1 MRSHVQRTGHT
12 PHVVVI
18 GAGLAGL
25 TAALDAADGGAR
37 VTLLERRRRL
47 GGLTWSF
54 EHDGRA
60 IDNGQHVFLRCC
72 DAYLGFLRRIG
83 SAGDVAL
90 QPKLDIT
97 VLRSPGPDGR
107 PRRGRLRRGT
117 LPAPAHLAPTLAG
130 YRHLGA
136 ADRLRVPLAALP
148 LRSLDL
154 TDPALDRETFGAW
167 LARHGQR
174 PGAVEALWDLITLPT
189 VNLPAAEA
197 SAAMG
202 AKVFQTGLLTDAAA
216 ADIGWSRI
224 PLGTLHGERATRA
237 LAASGVE
244 VHLGARARALAEE
257 AAGWVVRTDAG
268 DLEADAVIVAVPHTE
283 AGGLL
288 PPGSVAGQERLAD
301 LGTSA
306 VVDVHVLYDRH
317 VTDLPLFA
325 GLGSIVQWVFDRTA
339 TSGLGRS
346 GRGGQYLAVSV
357 SGADDLVGRHP
368 QQLADEVVAE
378 LARLLPAAR
387 PGRVTDTLVTKE
399 RTATFRASPGTAALR
414 PPARTARPGLAVA
427 GAWTDTGWPAT
438 MEGAVRSGHA
448 AARCV
453 LAGLASTTHH
463 SVLPE
468 EVA

>member
-107 PRRGRLRRGT
+107 GPTRGRLRRGT
-117 LPAPAHLAPTLAG
+117 LPAPAHLAPTLVG

-154 TDPALDRETFGAW
+154 TDPALDREPFGAG
-167 LARHGQR
+167 LPRHGQR
-174 PGAVEALWDLITLPT
+174 PTAVGALWALITLPP
-189 VNLPAAEA
+189 VNLP
-197 SAAMG
+197 
-202 AKVFQTGLLTDAAA
+202 
-216 ADIGWSRI
+216 
-224 PLGTLHGERATRA
+224 
-237 LAASGVE
+237 
-244 VHLGARARALAEE
+244 
-257 AAGWVVRTDAG
+257 
-268 DLEADAVIVAVPHTE
+268 
-283 AGGLL
+283 
-288 PPGSVAGQERLAD
+288 
-301 LGTSA
+301 
-306 VVDVHVLYDRH
+306 
-317 VTDLPLFA
+317 
-325 GLGSIVQWVFDRTA
+325 
-339 TSGLGRS
+339 
-346 GRGGQYLAVSV
+346 
-357 SGADDLVGRHP
+357 
-368 QQLADEVVAE
+368 
-378 LARLLPAAR
+378 
-387 PGRVTDTLVTKE
+387 
-399 RTATFRASPGTAALR
+399 
-414 PPARTARPGLAVA
+414 
-427 GAWTDTGWPAT
+427 
-438 MEGAVRSGHA
+438 
-448 AARCV
+448 
-453 LAGLASTTHH
+453 
-463 SVLPE
+463 
-468 EVA
+468 